1 VKKSISIF
9 CLIALLLST
18 SSLTLFYWVQE
29 QLHEQERFSN
39 MDASEL
45 YAKAYSANDTDHLI
59 SLQLK
64 DKFILPDGYEW
75 EEEGREFSHEGM
87 FYDIVSLTKTDKG
100 WELIA
105 TSDKDEAEIVAKQ
118 HKSQHADKEMTGQR
132 SSKKQKS
139 NFNFSLY
146 DQWIET
152 AYLKVEVVSNQL
164 TYTTF
169 QDRLTKLCLG
179 QVTPP
184 PKEVYFI

>member
-1 VKKSISIF
+1 MKKSISIF

-29 QLHEQERFSN
+29 QWHEQERFAN
-39 MDASEL
+39 IDAGELNTKADSE
-45 YAKAYSANDTDHLI
+45 NDTDHLI

-87 FYDIVSLTKTDKG
+87 FYDIVSLTKTDMG

-105 TSDKDEAEIVAKQ
+105 ASDKDEAEIVAKQ

-139 NFNFSLY
+139 SFNFSLY
-146 DQWIET
+146 DQWVEA
-152 AYLKVEVVSNQL
+152 AYLKPGVVSNQL
-164 TYTTF
+164 SYSTY
-169 QDRLTKLCLG
+169 QDRLTQLYLG
-179 QVTPP
+179 QVSPP
-184 PKEVYFI
+184 PKDVYFI